1 MTGKPS
7 ATLTAAVK
15 KVGGRSW
22 SLSNAA
28 NASAR
33 FEDHYTLWGPQLE
46 DTPKAPNSLP
56 QNTKARVWPVQVEIA
71 EPLQCQFEPS
81 AGWEE
86 QGLSA
91 WDLERIKTGALI
103 QCCA

>member
-1 MTGKPS
+1 MAPRLKPLPPNHPS
-7 ATLTAAVK
+7 LTKAVK

-33 FEDHYTLWGPQLE
+33 FEDHCLLWGPQLE

-56 QNTKARVWPVQVEIA
+56 KNTKARVRPVQVEIV

-81 AGWEE
+81 AGGREGR
-86 QGLSA
+86 GLC
-91 WDLERIKTGALI
+91 T
-103 QCCA
+103 